1 MAWGAELLAI
11 DGVARQPGENPFG
24 GVRERRRDA
33 VAAEASRER
42 QRRPQAMIG
51 IMGFCAAS
59 KVPGSVPGLQFIT
72 PYAGEPMGP
81 FSEVDVALPMV
92 TGMHGLFKQ

>member
-11 DGVARQPGENPFG
+11 GGVARQPAENPFG

-42 QRRPQAMIG
+42 QRRPQAMMG
-51 IMGFCAAS
+51 IMGFCSEAC
-59 KVPGSVPGLQFIT
+59 VPGSVPFPAVHKSNRRVWSST
-72 PYAGEPMGP
+72 AG
-81 FSEVDVALPMV
+81 FRTRL
-92 TGMHGLFKQ
+92 TG

>member
-11 DGVARQPGENPFG
+11 GGVARQPAENPFG

-42 QRRPQAMIG
+42 QRRPQAMMG
-51 IMGFCAAS
+51 IMGFCSEAC
-59 KVPGSVPGLQFIT
+59 VPGSVPFLAVHKSNRRVWSST
-72 PYAGEPMGP
+72 ACRTR
-81 FSEVDVALPMV
+81 L
-92 TGMHGLFKQ
+92 TG